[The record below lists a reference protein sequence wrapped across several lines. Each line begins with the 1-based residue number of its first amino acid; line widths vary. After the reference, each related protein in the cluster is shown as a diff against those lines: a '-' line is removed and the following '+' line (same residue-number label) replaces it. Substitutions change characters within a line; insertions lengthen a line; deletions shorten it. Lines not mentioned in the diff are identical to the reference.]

1 MGEEWRGEWRRVGE
15 WERRVGGEW
24 RRVEGRV
31 EEGKENGGEWMGE
44 WRRERRI
51 EESRGG
57 VGEGDNSSSGSS
69 NK

>member
-1 MGEEWRGEWRRVGE
+1 MGEEWRGE

-31 EEGKENGGEWMGE
+31 EEGKENGGEW
-44 WRRERRI
+44 R
-51 EESRGG
+51 G

>member
-1 MGEEWRGEWRRVGE
+1 MGEEWRGE

-24 RRVEGRV
+24 MGEQRR
-31 EEGKENGGEWMGE
+31 GKENGGEW
-44 WRRERRI
+44 R
-51 EESRGG
+51 G